1 MKPYRNVY
9 RSKQH
14 EDMVQL
20 LARTTVDKAETSL
33 FTTIRQLMIFS
44 ALLGYSEERRVAL
57 DKSKGVEDIQ
67 IHIFEND
74 LDYIHMIA
82 LADQQNPDI
91 FKDGHNFDVIE
102 VFEEY
107 ANGGFEIIRGWL
119 AQYNDHSGQK
129 AIIQGLYNN
138 KYINK
143 ETASIEELLEA
154 VMS

>member
-1 MKPYRNVY
+1 MPYRNVY
-9 RSKQH
+9 RSKIH

-33 FTTIRQLMIFS
+33 FTTIRQLMIFA
-44 ALLGYSEERRVAL
+44 ALLGYSQNRKIPL
-57 DKSKGVEDIQ
+57 DKTKGVEYIQ

-74 LDYIHMIA
+74 LDYINMIA
-82 LADQQNPDI
+82 LADQQNPEI
-91 FKDGHNFDVIE
+91 FKDNNNFDVIE

-107 ANGGFEIIRGWL
+107 ANGGFEIINGWL

-143 ETASIEELLEA
+143 DTTSIDELLDA
-154 VMS
+154 IIA

>member
-1 MKPYRNVY
+1 MPYRNVY
-9 RSKQH
+9 RSKIH

-33 FTTIRQLMIFS
+33 FTTIRQLMIFA
-44 ALLGYSEERRVAL
+44 ALLGYSQNRKIPL
-57 DKSKGVEDIQ
+57 DKTKGVEDIQ

-74 LDYIHMIA
+74 LDYINMIA
-82 LADQQNPDI
+82 LADQQNPEI
-91 FKDGHNFDVIE
+91 FKDNNNFDVIE

-107 ANGGFEIIRGWL
+107 ANGGFEIINGWL

-143 ETASIEELLEA
+143 DTTSIDELLDA
-154 VMS
+154 IIA

>member
-1 MKPYRNVY
+1 MPYRNVY
-9 RSKQH
+9 RSKIH

-33 FTTIRQLMIFS
+33 FTTIRQLMIFA
-44 ALLGYSEERRVAL
+44 ALLGYSQNRKIPL
-57 DKSKGVEDIQ
+57 DKTKGVEDIQ

-74 LDYIHMIA
+74 LDYINMIA
-82 LADQQNPDI
+82 LADQQNPEI
-91 FKDGHNFDVIE
+91 FKDNNNFDVIE

-107 ANGGFEIIRGWL
+107 ANGGFEIIYGWL

-143 ETASIEELLEA
+143 DTTSIDELLDA
-154 VMS
+154 IIA